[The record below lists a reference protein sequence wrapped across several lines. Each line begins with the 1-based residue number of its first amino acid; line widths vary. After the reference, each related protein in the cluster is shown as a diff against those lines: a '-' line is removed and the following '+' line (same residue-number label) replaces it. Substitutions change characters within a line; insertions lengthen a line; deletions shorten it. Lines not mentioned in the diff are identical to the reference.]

1 MYIYIYMYISGH
13 PAGLKVLETENHKR
27 ANSIS
32 RNVELPQTVIFI
44 VELYFFNFDFT
55 SLPEK
60 KKL

>member
-1 MYIYIYMYISGH
+1 MYISGH

-27 ANSIS
+27 KNSIS